1 MTAACEKRERECI
14 KEEAQ
19 EIKVTFTNGNALKEE
34 RHRSK
39 SKGKVKGKEGK
50 EKEKG
55 KSKPKVQEAREGPF
69 RDLVI
74 AFTGEFEDYTR
85 DEVEEVCIQL
95 GAVCPKS
102 LTKKV
107 NLLMQGSFVIDHY
120 KRKLTTPVSETQKS
134 RDAR

>member
-1 MTAACEKRERECI
+1 MTAPCEKRERECI

-19 EIKVTFTNGNALKEE
+19 EIKVTFTNGNASKEE

-39 SKGKVKGKEGK
+39 SKGKAKGKEGK
-50 EKEKG
+50 DKG

-74 AFTGEFEDYTR
+74 AFTGEYEDYTR
-85 DEVEEVCIQL
+85 DEVEEVCLQL

-107 NLLMQGSFVIDHY
+107 NLLMQGSFVIDHF